1 MILLLILIAT
11 IAQIST
17 DLYLPALPELTH
29 YFGSSI
35 GAVQF
40 TLTSFVAG
48 LVISSLIYGM
58 ISEGIGRKKTLII
71 GLSITLA
78 GALLCFFAK
87 DIRMLQIG
95 RFIQGCGA
103 GACTGLWRSIL
114 RDNYSGKE
122 MAKMGG
128 TLSNLMIFSVVA
140 APFLGGY
147 LSQYFGWRADFKFLS
162 NYTLLV
168 LIIISLFFKE
178 TGKHH
183 HVDRLK
189 IKFILTT
196 YLEILKSKL
205 FIGCALASLFTYGAV
220 FTWIMQSP
228 IILIHSAGLSPVSF
242 GHLTLLTGLIIFL
255 GNSVNKRLLDHFSG
269 DTLLQAGWTIMLF
282 AGSMLLLGHFYFEPR
297 FWFIVTFLPALILI
311 FGASFVWTSITAK
324 AFFPFGH
331 IAGYAGG
338 LYSSIQ
344 ILGGVIFGSILAKMN
359 SETQLPASL
368 LILSSIILAWLSFRL
383 LAYKKI

>member
-1 MILLLILIAT
+1 MIST

-29 YFGSSI
+29 YFGASI
-35 GAVQF
+35 GSVQF
-40 TLTSFVAG
+40 TLTAFIAG
-48 LVISSLIYGM
+48 LVVSSLIYGM
-58 ISEGIGRKKTLII
+58 ISEGIGRKKTLLV
-71 GLSITLA
+71 GLMVTLI
-78 GALLCFFAK
+78 GALVCLFAK
-87 DIRMLQIG
+87 DIFTLQVG

-103 GACTGLWRSIL
+103 GACTALWRSIL

-162 NYTLLV
+162 TYTLLV
-168 LIIISLFFKE
+168 LLLMVLFLKE

-189 IKFILTT
+189 IKFILST
-196 YLEILKSKL
+196 YGEILKSKL

-228 IILIHSAGLSPVSF
+228 ILLIRGAGLSPVSF
-242 GHLTLLTGLIIFL
+242 GHLTLFTGLIIFL
-255 GNSVNKRLLDHFSG
+255 GNAINKRLLDRFSG
-269 DTLLQAGWTIMLF
+269 DILLQVGWTIMF
-282 AGSMLLLGHFYFEPR
+282 FSGSMLLIGHFYFEPR
-297 FWFIVTFLPALILI
+297 LWFILTFLPALILI
-311 FGASFVWTSITAK
+311 FGASFVWTSISAK
-324 AFFPFGH
+324 AFLPFGH

-344 ILGGVIFGSILAKMN
+344 ILGGVVFGSILAKMN
-359 SETQLPASL
+359 SETQLPMSL
-368 LILSSIILAWLSFRL
+368 LILSSIALAWLSFRV
-383 LAYKKI
+383 LAYRR

>member
-1 MILLLILIAT
+1 
-11 IAQIST
+11 
-17 DLYLPALPELTH
+17 
-29 YFGSSI
+29 
-35 GAVQF
+35 
-40 TLTSFVAG
+40 
-48 LVISSLIYGM
+48 M
-58 ISEGIGRKKTLII
+58 ISEGIGRKKTLLI
-71 GLSITLA
+71 GLTITLA
-78 GALLCFFAK
+78 GALLCLFAK
-87 DIRMLQIG
+87 NIHMLQIG
-95 RFIQGCGA
+95 RFVQGCGA

-114 RDNYSGKE
+114 RDNYSGKA

-128 TLSNLMIFSVVA
+128 TLSNLMIFSIIT

-162 NYTLLV
+162 TYTLLI
-168 LIIISLFFKE
+168 LILITLFFKE

-183 HVDRLK
+183 HVDRLRV
-189 IKFILTT
+189 KFILTT

-228 IILIHSAGLSPVSF
+228 ILLIHSAGLSPVSF

-255 GNSVNKRLLDHFSG
+255 GNSINKRLLDRFSG
-269 DTLLQAGWTIMLF
+269 DTLLQAGWTIMFF
-282 AGSMLLLGHFYFEPR
+282 AGLILLIGHFYFEPR
-297 FWFIVTFLPALILI
+297 LWFLVTFLPALILI

-324 AFFPFGH
+324 AFLPFGH

-359 SETQLPASL
+359 SETQLPVSL
-368 LILSSIILAWLSFRL
+368 LILICIALAWVSFRA
-383 LAYKKI
+383 LAYRRI